1 MDFILQDMAHGP
13 FWIAVLQIIFV
24 NIILSGDNAVVIAMA
39 CLTLPPKQRLWGMI
53 LGAGVA
59 VLLRVIFTLVI
70 AQAMTFPYLKLVG
83 GALLFYVAIK
93 LVTEDADGDD
103 DGVEGAQTLW
113 RAVRIVAIA
122 DIVMSL
128 DNVIAIAASAE
139 SAAALVDIAHASVVK
154 ATLIIFGLATSVPLI
169 VAGSA
174 ILMALLERYRV
185 LVWGGGALLGWIA
198 GDVMATD
205 SALGGWF
212 SEPVLHQLH
221 IWGGPVGGIIVLGM
235 GYILVGK
242 HRRLILDEIL
252 AGIALLIWIV
262 VDRVNDSLFGGA
274 NPDLVKIWSVRGA
287 VFAVMIVAYAI
298 ARSRWHIDQEKV

>member
-1 MDFILQDMAHGP
+1 MLQDMAHGP
-13 FWIAVLQIIFV
+13 FWIGVLQIIFV

-70 AQAMTFPYLKLVG
+70 AQAMTYPYLKLVG

-103 DGVEGAQTLW
+103 QGVESAQTLW

-154 ATLIIFGLATSVPLI
+154 STLIIFGLATSVPLI

-205 SALGGWF
+205 SALGAWL

-221 IWGGPVGGIIVLGM
+221 IWGGPVGGIIVVVM
-235 GYILVGK
+235 GYVLVGK
-242 HRRLILDEIL
+242 HRRLMLDEIL

-274 NPDLVKIWSVRGA
+274 NPDLVRIWSVRAA

-298 ARSRWHIDQEKV
+298 ARSQWHIEQEKV